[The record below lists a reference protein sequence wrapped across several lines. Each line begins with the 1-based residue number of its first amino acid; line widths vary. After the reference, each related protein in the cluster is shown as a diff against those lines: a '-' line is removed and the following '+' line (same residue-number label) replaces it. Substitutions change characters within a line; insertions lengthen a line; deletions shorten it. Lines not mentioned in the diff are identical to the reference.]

1 MCERTHVCTL
11 PQMQRRIHAYILG
24 GQRSTLNVIPQLP
37 SRVSHLAWN
46 SPILLVFGCQGAP
59 AFLRLSSSRA
69 KGKGHLTCLLFYVN
83 SGNQTQVL
91 CFSAIALPAEPP
103 LRPGLTIPCAV
114 SPRIEKRSQADRWPI
129 LRRWVSAASAPGH
142 ASKMQRPY

>member
-1 MCERTHVCTL
+1 MHAPTNAEARPCLHTCVC
-11 PQMQRRIHAYILG
+11 G

-46 SPILLVFGCQGAP
+46 SPILLVFECQGAP
-59 AFLRLSSSRA
+59 AFLHLSSTRA

-129 LRRWVSAASAPGH
+129 LRRWVSAASALGH